1 MFALCI
7 SWSLALQLFLPCR
20 ISRGRTPQR
29 RSQKGCF
36 KHRMSEVQGLGDVRA
51 TCPLSQGHS
60 WPAVAFCL
68 LCATL
73 CADGAGTRGLA
84 SRLAPPGM
92 SLPCS
97 TQEHRENSGERTD
110 QLSPAEFRIE
120 GGTQKTIKVG
130 LKEGWNMKK
139 HIHLATMTK
148 GQGDCHSPRRLGSVL
163 FHSMASKPLQANKQ
177 AISKPS
183 KLKDV

>member
-1 MFALCI
+1 MLIVFEQKVTANCRTLESSFTKRQKLGTEKMFALCI

-36 KHRMSEVQGLGDVRA
+36 KHRMSEVWGLGDVRA

-60 WPAVAFCL
+60 WPAVAFCP

-73 CADGAGTRGLA
+73 CVDGAGTRGLA

-110 QLSPAEFRIE
+110 
-120 GGTQKTIKVG
+120 
-130 LKEGWNMKK
+130 
-139 HIHLATMTK
+139 
-148 GQGDCHSPRRLGSVL
+148 
-163 FHSMASKPLQANKQ
+163 
-177 AISKPS
+177 
-183 KLKDV
+183 